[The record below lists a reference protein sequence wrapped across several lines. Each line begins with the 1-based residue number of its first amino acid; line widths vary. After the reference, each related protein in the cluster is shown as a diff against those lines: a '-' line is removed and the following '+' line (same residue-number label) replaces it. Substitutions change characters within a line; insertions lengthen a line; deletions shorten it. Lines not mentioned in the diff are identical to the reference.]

1 MAPVMAHLQGQRGL
15 SWAGGRNGRGGVS
28 LRRGQ
33 QNVWQQHNRGAGA
46 PLAQGTK
53 GSAGW
58 QGRAAPCVLCSL
70 LCQGL
75 EHGPA
80 CRLPAGQARAM
91 QKGCAVVT
99 CCAILPQPQLF
110 QLIPRQPKEGIMKCR
125 MLGTQS
131 QNCLHGLHFVGCGQT
146 AAPTDANHTS
156 NLLLPWK
163 QTSCGCN
170 AVHDAQKCP
179 SHSPCSSA
187 TLNRLAIHNTTHH
200 RAHTRASVCT
210 GRQVCARCKVKFWP
224 PLFQWLRQ
232 RTE

>member
-1 MAPVMAHLQGQRGL
+1 MTLPSLSAAQGSMWVGECRSRWLLMQVGCVHTAAQQSKWFQVPAIAWTPAQHTPRTGHTCMHTHPQQCTGHGPQQGLRGMAPVMAHLQGQRGL
-15 SWAGGRNGRGGVS
+15 SWAGGQNGRGGVS
-28 LRRGQ
+28 LRLGQ
-33 QNVWQQHNRGAGA
+33 QCVWQQHNRGAGA

-58 QGRAAPCVLCSL
+58 QGRAASRVLCSL

-125 MLGTQS
+125 RLGAQS

-146 AAPTDANHTS
+146 AAPTDANHT
-156 NLLLPWK
+156 
-163 QTSCGCN
+163 
-170 AVHDAQKCP
+170 
-179 SHSPCSSA
+179 
-187 TLNRLAIHNTTHH
+187 
-200 RAHTRASVCT
+200 
-210 GRQVCARCKVKFWP
+210 
-224 PLFQWLRQ
+224 
-232 RTE
+232 